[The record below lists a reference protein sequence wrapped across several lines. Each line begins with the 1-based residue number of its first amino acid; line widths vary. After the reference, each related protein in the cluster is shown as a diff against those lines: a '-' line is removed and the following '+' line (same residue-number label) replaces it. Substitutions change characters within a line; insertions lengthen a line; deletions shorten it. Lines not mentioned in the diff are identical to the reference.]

1 MFLSHALI
9 NQPFLRAVATL
20 SLYST
25 FFQLFGVD
33 YSAVSSQTQV
43 TAMDTIEIAKSLS
56 SNPDVAAC
64 YELIKAAFEATSAV
78 RTSFLL

>member
-1 MFLSHALI
+1 MLWRLCLCTPH
-9 NQPFLRAVATL
+9 
-20 SLYST
+20 
-25 FFQLFGVD
+25 FQLFGVD